1 MSPCLESGR
10 PVIVTGAS
18 GMLGR
23 AFVESLAEA
32 RPDLPV
38 LALSR
43 AALDI
48 TDRDAVLSLAD
59 RAPGWIVHCAA
70 DVDADRCEAQP
81 DEARRIQVGGT
92 ANVCDLAARTGAGV
106 LYPQSF
112 LIFDGNTLPIDEETA
127 PNPLSVYGRC
137 KLDAETLLRERLGE
151 SALVVRMAG
160 FFGGEEK
167 DKNFV
172 GKFLRHV
179 RALLDLDKHSF
190 AVGDRVWQPT
200 WTIDLARNCLVLMER
215 GAGGLYTMSCR
226 GEASFYDLARACIAE
241 VGLADSVTI
250 EPTTEARIAADQRA
264 TRPAR
269 AVMDNRRLRAEGLD
283 RMRPWRA
290 ALAEYLARPYFHDMF
305 KDFRRWTLFDPFD
318 AGPLGRLKNR
328 IAMAPMTRGFAP
340 DHHANAAMTAYY
352 AKRAEDG
359 VGLIFTEGTVIHHS
373 GDGYRNVPHIET
385 DSQAAAWKPVVD
397 AVHAADTRIICQLWH
412 CGRISHPDFTGGL
425 APVSSTSRAAER
437 PEPAERQA
445 LRRAARARAR
455 RDAGHL
461 RAIRRCRRSRDCRR
475 VRRGRAA
482 RRQRLS
488 DR

>member
-1 MSPCLESGR
+1 
-10 PVIVTGAS
+10 
-18 GMLGR
+18 
-23 AFVESLAEA
+23 
-32 RPDLPV
+32 
-38 LALSR
+38 
-43 AALDI
+43 
-48 TDRDAVLSLAD
+48 
-59 RAPGWIVHCAA
+59 
-70 DVDADRCEAQP
+70 
-81 DEARRIQVGGT
+81 
-92 ANVCDLAARTGAGV
+92 
-106 LYPQSF
+106 
-112 LIFDGNTLPIDEETA
+112 
-127 PNPLSVYGRC
+127 
-137 KLDAETLLRERLGE
+137 
-151 SALVVRMAG
+151 MAG

-200 WTIDLARNCLVLMER
+200 WTIDLARNCLVLMGR

-250 EPTTEARIAADQRA
+250 EPTTEARVAADQRA

-290 ALAEYLARPYFHDMF
+290 ALADYLARPYFPRHVQGFSPM
-305 KDFRRWTLFDPFD
+305 TLFDPFD

-397 AVHAADTRIICQLWH
+397 AVHAADTRIVCQLWH

-425 APVSSTSRAAER
+425 APVSSTSRAAEGQN
-437 PEPAERQA
+437 RQNDKA

-461 RAIRRCRRSRDCRR
+461 RAYADAAARAIAAGFDAVELHGANGYLIDEFLDGNVNDRRDAYGGSVEGRCRFLLECLETVIKR
-475 VRRGRAA
+475 VGAGESLRAHQSGARHGRALRMA
-482 RRQRLS
+482 GPGRHVGPIWCPPWPGSGCACCR
-488 DR
+488 